1 MTTPHDRLRL
11 LGVDLPTPMAPVANY
26 TPFVR
31 AGRLL
36 FISGQVSATAAGL
49 LRGKIGVDMGLE
61 EGVAAARICAI
72 NLIAQMNVA
81 CDGDLSRVRQIV
93 RLTGFVNCAPDFVDQ
108 PKVINGASD
117 LMVAVF
123 GDAGRHSRAAVG
135 AVSLPSG
142 AAVEVDAV
150 VEID

>member
-1 MTTPHDRLRL
+1 MTSPRDRLHA
-11 LGVDLPTPMAPVANY
+11 LGINLPMPMAPVANY

-31 AGRLL
+31 VGSLL
-36 FISGQVSATAAGL
+36 YISGQISASPDGVI
-49 LRGKIGVDMGLE
+49 RGKLGAGMPLE
-61 EGVAAARICAI
+61 DGVAAARACGI
-72 NLIAQMNVA
+72 NLIAQMNAA
-81 CDGDLSRVRQIV
+81 CDSDLARVRRIV
-93 RLTGFVNCAPDFVDQ
+93 RLTGFVNCSPDFVDQ

-135 AVSLPSG
+135 AVSLPAG